1 MEKMFPGDYPQDHQL
16 SRYHYPSVIPTIVR
30 YYMQSEH
37 FPRLTPFKPSE
48 KLVTWFIVD
57 FFLFLPFLLLFLVG
71 PIVLVSDVPM
81 VAYAII
87 GGIVLTIII
96 LYLIWVKMYYDSM
109 WYELHDD
116 EMRWKR
122 GVIFRSTGIV
132 PYNRITNVDMRQGPV
147 MRVLGISTVSVQT
160 AGYSGAAVPEIRIE
174 AIVHADELRE
184 LIRSLVRSCPAAG
197 DGTGTGKAEA
207 RGAGPS
213 VHQQMLD
220 ELKAIH
226 ELLGKKS

>member
-1 MEKMFPGDYPQDHQL
+1 
-16 SRYHYPSVIPTIVR
+16 
-30 YYMQSEH
+30 MQSEH

-48 KLVTWFIVD
+48 KLVTWFIAD
-57 FFLFLPFLLLFLVG
+57 FFILVLFLLLCFVAPIALV
-71 PIVLVSDVPM
+71 PDVPLLAD
-81 VAYAII
+81 VII
-87 GGIVLTIII
+87 VGFILLIVV
-96 LYLIWVKMYYDSM
+96 LYLIWVKMYYESM

-132 PYNRITNVDMRQGPV
+132 PYNRITNIDIKQGPV
-147 MRVLGISTVSVQT
+147 MRSLGISTLSIQT

-174 AIVHADELRE
+174 AIEYADELRE
-184 LIRSLVRSCPAAG
+184 LIRNLVRSCSAGG
-197 DGTGTGKAEA
+197 DGTGTGKHEIRVPA
-207 RGAGPS
+207 PS

-226 ELLGKKS
+226 ELLEKKV